1 MKLSLVSKRSYE
13 GLERVQAEL
22 DGIRIQLDR
31 EKKLED
37 LVDERQ
43 KLSAQEHPPETDL
56 NRLRDVKCL
65 IKEIVFPK
73 LNS

>member
-37 LVDERQ
+37 LVDDRQ
-43 KLSAQEHPPETDL
+43 KLSAQEHPSETDL
-56 NRLRDVKCL
+56 NRLLDVKCL